1 MPATTQLRMT
11 WHLVHQCSKLVAVSI
26 TERAVTARPSS
37 RHTVITVK
45 VAGMVLVSMN
55 LGTLTYLVSRVTT
68 TCRVTTIYPATTA
81 HCLVFLRDH
90 GTDLESRSLTD
101 RVRIT
106 EFQGFRLRSTNEME
120 ATFQVV
126 TLVPVITQTS
136 SLTTR
141 QVTTKDLLRVQGHIT
156 ELAG

>member
-1 MPATTQLRMT
+1 MT
-11 WHLVHQCSKLVAVSI
+11 WRLVHQCSRQVAV
-26 TERAVTARPSS
+26 TTTAQVVTARQSS

-81 HCLVFLRDH
+81 HCLVVLPDH
-90 GTDLESRSLTD
+90 GTALESHSHMELA
-101 RVRIT
+101 RIT
-106 EFQGFRLRSTNEME
+106 GSPGFRLRSTNEME